1 MYIFRKKMWKEKL
14 ILYLLFIYW
23 QRAQTRATYF
33 QVVAITTILALQK
46 APYMDR
52 CTFLHIVIDA
62 VKRPSTAGSSIGVI
76 VRKSYKF
83 SRSGDFNARDLF
95 RRPVRA

>member
-1 MYIFRKKMWKEKL
+1 MWKEKL
-14 ILYLLFIYW
+14 ILYLFIYW

-33 QVVAITTILALQK
+33 QVVAITTILALQE

-62 VKRPSTAGSSIGVI
+62 VNASIAGSSINVI
-76 VRKSYKF
+76 VRV
-83 SRSGDFNARDLF
+83 L
-95 RRPVRA
+95 